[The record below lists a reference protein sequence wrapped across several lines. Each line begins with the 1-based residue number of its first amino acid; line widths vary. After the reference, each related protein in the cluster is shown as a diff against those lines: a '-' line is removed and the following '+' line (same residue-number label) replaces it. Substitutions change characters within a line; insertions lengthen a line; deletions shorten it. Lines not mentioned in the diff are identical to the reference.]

1 MVSEVEESV
10 TRLSGE
16 RSATDGG
23 RDTLT
28 TTGRDEVS
36 IPDNLPDDMP
46 EFVVE
51 MLSEEQLREVA
62 NGNLDPTDLR

>member
-23 RDTLT
+23 RDTVI
-28 TTGRDEVS
+28 TTGDEEVS
-36 IPDNLPDDMP
+36 IPDDLPDDIP

-51 MLSEEQLREVA
+51 MLSEEQLRKIATGE
-62 NGNLDPTDLR
+62 LDRSDLL